1 MAWRLN
7 NFQAFIVRGTSL
19 RQRFVWP
26 GAQDVGTQYIMAHP
40 LDVGEE
46 LVLSNQTKGTIA
58 AVGGGVFYAVTV
70 FNAQPPSAA
79 GPLTAARFTWEGGGV
94 T

>member
-1 MAWRLN
+1 VSLQDERTILVSAGSAVIRL
-7 NFQAFIVRGTSL
+7 
-19 RQRFVWP
+19 
-26 GAQDVGTQYIMAHP
+26 AHP

-46 LVLSNQTKGTIA
+46 LVLSNQTKGTVA

-70 FNAQPPSAA
+70 FNAQPPAAA

-94 T
+94 I